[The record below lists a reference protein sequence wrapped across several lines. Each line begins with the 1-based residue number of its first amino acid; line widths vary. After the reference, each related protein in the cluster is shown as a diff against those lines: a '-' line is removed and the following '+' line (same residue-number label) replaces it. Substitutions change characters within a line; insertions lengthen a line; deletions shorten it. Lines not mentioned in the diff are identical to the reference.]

1 MRTPEDY
8 EIEIKALKAE
18 LERVRG
24 GGALMTMAGAQKVS
38 GMGENFTIAG
48 LDEHILVV
56 DEKGE
61 IAYLNDRMAQ
71 LLGVPVE
78 KRRAVLGTPVLDW
91 GRGPLGDVISTLLS
105 AVRESRQNY
114 VLERE
119 FPDLDPERVPSL
131 AERHI
136 KNPPL
141 LRFAC
146 SMVKDKIQI
155 VAQDITHSAWLTKNF
170 SRYVSGSV
178 IDRMREVSEEELMS
192 TERRTASIL
201 FADLRGFTLV
211 CQEREPEQVLKLVNR
226 FLSNSVEAVEHYD
239 GMVDK
244 FVGDE
249 IMAVFGAP
257 LATPDH
263 ALRSLMTADRIVKV
277 HAQWIEDEAK
287 QGNRVPGVGVGV
299 ATGEVIVGNIGT
311 STRLDY
317 TVLGHTVNLAARL
330 CAQAGPGEVL
340 TVKSTHHEAKQGLSA
355 YHGTDPVPRFHF
367 NPRGVME
374 LKNIL
379 KPVEIIGVTT

>member
-1 MRTPEDY
+1 MRTPEEY

-38 GMGENFTIAG
+38 GLGESFTIHG

-56 DEKGE
+56 DEKGA

-71 LLGVPVE
+71 LLGIPVE
-78 KRRAVLGTPVLDW
+78 KRRSVLGMPVMDW
-91 GRGPLGDVISTLLS
+91 GRGPLGDVIATLLS
-105 AVRESRQNY
+105 AVRESKQNY

-119 FPDLDPERVPSL
+119 FPDLEADRLPSL
-131 AERHI
+131 AEQHV

-146 SMVKDKIQI
+146 SLVKDKIQI
-155 VAQDITHSAWLTKNF
+155 VAQDVTHSAWLNKNF
-170 SRYVSGSV
+170 SRYVSNSV
-178 IDRMREVSEEELMS
+178 IERLREVSEAELMS

-201 FADLRGFTLV
+201 FADLRGFTLI
-211 CQEREPEQVLKLVNR
+211 CQEREPEQVVKMVNQ
-226 FLSNSVEAVEHYD
+226 FLSNSVEAVERYD

-257 LATPDH
+257 LPSPDH
-263 ALRSLMTADRIVKV
+263 ALRALMAADRIVKT
-277 HAQWIEDEAK
+277 HGQWIEEAAK
-287 QGNRVPGVGVGV
+287 EGNRVPGVGVGV

-311 STRLDY
+311 ASRLDY

-330 CAQAGPGEVL
+330 CAQAGPGEVF
-340 TVKSTHHEAKQGLSA
+340 TVKSTHHEAKQGLGL
-355 YHGTDPVPRFHF
+355 YHGVDPVPRFHF
-367 NPRGVME
+367 NPRGSIE

-379 KPVEIIGVTT
+379 KPVEIIGVST